1 MFWSESSR
9 KRGSPP
15 LLGIPGWSFIYFYVL
30 VPATVDSKFIHIVN
44 ERDLARK
51 KSILHRLSKTHVLS
65 FLHRCLLVK
74 SLQRLSC
81 SLSLASSLPVLNL
94 HMQKY
99 KRKKKNT
106 EEEPL
111 ETMKTTVKRRLCK
124 SISFTTDNPR
134 PLLAIKFSDFC
145 WIALAFRSV
154 FFLLYH

>member
-15 LLGIPGWSFIYFYVL
+15 LLGITGWSFCYFHVL
-30 VPATVDSKFIHIVN
+30 VLATVDSKFIHIVN
-44 ERDLARK
+44 ESDLARK
-51 KSILHRLSKTHVLS
+51 KSILHRLSKTHALT

-74 SLQRLSC
+74 SIQRLSC
-81 SLSLASSLPVLNL
+81 SLSLASSLPVWNL

-124 SISFTTDNPR
+124 SISFTTDNP
-134 PLLAIKFSDFC
+134 LLAIKFTDFG
-145 WIALAFRSV
+145 WISLAFRSV

>member
-15 LLGIPGWSFIYFYVL
+15 LLGITGWSFIYFYVL

-81 SLSLASSLPVLNL
+81 SLSLPFSLPVLNL
-94 HMQKY
+94 HRQKY
-99 KRKKKNT
+99 KRRNKNA

-111 ETMKTTVKRRLCK
+111 ETMKTTVKRRLYK
-124 SISFTTDNPR
+124 SISFTTNN

-145 WIALAFRSV
+145 WIVLS
-154 FFLLYH
+154 L

>member
-9 KRGSPP
+9 KRRSPP
-15 LLGIPGWSFIYFYVL
+15 LLGLTGWSFLYFHAL
-30 VPATVDSKFIHIVN
+30 FLATVDSKFIHIVN
-44 ERDLARK
+44 ESGLARK